1 MNIAD
6 QIADILAE
14 NPTGLKASEIAAQ
27 IGCTRKNVNS
37 YLYAHTDM
45 YEQHDGYIWTAKS
58 AKRKAP
64 PISRTEQTIAHASY
78 SVNVQQSV
86 GNAVAS
92 TLTITPNGTGYLIN
106 STNNQ
111 IICCD
116 CNRFFSIHASACPFC
131 GCPLHYIADKYFK
144 SYGAEVI
151 RKAQYQWE
159 EQQKADELK
168 RQHAEQKRKHDVAWE
183 CYLNDNNKYRSWKL
197 FEKLCTLK
205 TDMFDRA
212 IERTK
217 FLNTHSNKYT
227 YMTDEQWY
235 QLIVSDD
242 LLYKSSLQKLAQ
254 DKQEELKRQEIKKQE
269 ELRLQRIKEEEE
281 KAARKKNALEAADV
295 CKRNH
300 VSEHIKALLSGGQY
314 TADEVQ
320 SRIDAARY
328 FTRTYPHLNLNE
340 EQFMLLPVE
349 EIKKRVNV
357 MIKSFSKF

>member
-14 NPTGLKASEIAAQ
+14 NPTGLKASEIASQ
-27 IGCTRKNVNS
+27 IGCARKAVNS

-58 AKRKAP
+58 AKRNAP
-64 PISRTEQTIAHASY
+64 PSTRTNQSVSHNSY
-78 SVNVQQSV
+78 SVSIQKSV
-86 GNAVAS
+86 GSAVVS
-92 TLTITPNGTGYLIN
+92 TLTIMPNGTGYQIN
-106 STNNQ
+106 STNKQ

-116 CNRFFSIHASACPFC
+116 CNKFISIHAPACPFC
-131 GCPLHYIADKYFK
+131 GCPLHYIADTYYKR
-144 SYGAEVI
+144 YGAEVI
-151 RKAQYQWE
+151 RNAHRQQE
-159 EQQKADELK
+159 EQQKAEEKK
-168 RQHAEQKRKHDVAWE
+168 RQQAEQKRKHDVAWE

-197 FEKLCTLK
+197 FEKLCTLE
-205 TDMFDRA
+205 TEVFESAIDRA
-212 IERTK
+212 R
-217 FLNTHSNKYT
+217 FLNKNHNT
-227 YMTDEQWY
+227 YPRMTDGQWY

-254 DKQEELKRQEIKKQE
+254 DKQEEQKQ
-269 ELRLQRIKEEEE
+269 QRIKEKAEE
-281 KAARKKNALEAADV
+281 AVRKKNALEAMDA
-295 CKRNH
+295 CKKNH
-300 VSEHIKALLSGGQY
+300 VSEHITVSLSGGQY

-320 SRIDAARY
+320 ARIDAARY
-328 FTRTYPHLNLNE
+328 FARTYPHLNLNE